1 MKFSRCVCYYI
12 MNIFLLFCKS
22 IIDLVP
28 VHPVDSGCNNYDG
41 SESAILFMGK
51 FTVSYDVIRDYMFH
65 FLEGRLDLS
74 P

>member
-28 VHPVDSGCNNYDG
+28 VHPVDSGCNMM
-41 SESAILFMGK
+41 EMKVLFCSWGNLQCHMM
-51 FTVSYDVIRDYMFH
+51 S
-65 FLEGRLDLS
+65 
-74 P
+74 